1 MWLIRT
7 YSAVLQPFFNGSV
20 LVPGVIARQSL
31 DREHV
36 GIVENFILAVEDGE
50 SLSGSLVLV
59 DHLVIVRQEGGFFD
73 DMLVLLYDVC
83 VASWQTL
90 VK

>member
-1 MWLIRT
+1 MWLIRA

-31 DREHV
+31 DWEHI

-59 DHLVIVRQEGGFFD
+59 DHLVIVRQECGFFD

>member
-1 MWLIRT
+1 MRLVWT
-7 YSAVLQPFFNGSV
+7 DSAILQPFFNCSV

-50 SLSGSLVLV
+50 SLSGGLVLV